1 MENEPSSGNS
11 PGTSPALLKSLF
23 ALLAVLV
30 LASMGYA
37 LWIVVEYWD
46 RVGV

>member
-1 MENEPSSGNS
+1 MEDHDSGGVG
-11 PGTSPALLKSLF
+11 PGLLKSLF
-23 ALLAVLV
+23 ALLTVLV
-30 LASMGYA
+30 LAAMGYS